1 MTNVSNEETANAIKQ
16 FGQLQQQYQSIVFQK
31 ETIALQL
38 QELEAAIKELDSA
51 KGDVYRATGMILVKK
66 DASSVKAEISEQKE
80 LLNVRLSAIAKQE
93 KAVSERLVD
102 MQKKLMQSQAFSGG
116 AAKSAAEQKH
126 KTGAN
131 NAE

>member
-1 MTNVSNEETANAIKQ
+1 MANIPNEETSNIIQ
-16 FGQLQQQYQSIVFQK
+16 HFGQLQQQYQSIVFQK

-66 DASSVKAEISEQKE
+66 DASSIKAELGEQKE
-80 LLNVRLSAIAKQE
+80 LLDVRLSAIAKQE
-93 KAVSERLVD
+93 KTVSERLVEL
-102 MQKKLMQSQAFSGG
+102 QKKLMQSQAFSG
-116 AAKSAAEQKH
+116 SAAASESKH

-131 NAE
+131 KAE